1 MDFDF
6 VKKSIL
12 YVVIIYIHVI
22 AKLAIVLIKVFYTIS
37 LKRLSKYKENINLTL
52 IHVSGM

>member
-6 VKKSIL
+6 VKKSLL

-22 AKLAIVLIKVFYTIS
+22 AKLAFVLINVFYTIS
-37 LKRLSKYKENINLTL
+37 LKRLSEYKENINLTL